1 MKKHNLHTHT
11 LYSDGRLSPQ
21 EITFEAKLRGLE
33 TIGITDHLFT
43 RRLPSERQIKYD
55 QIEKY
60 NRAVR
65 NAGEKAGIKVLVG
78 AEIDVSRNFGI
89 DPRELPFR
97 KINELFDYVL
107 VEHIGKEKF
116 DWKYGQIISARPLRE
131 LLAVRSKFKIPVGLA
146 HNDLQLNYQNRELA
160 VAEVLALDD
169 VFVEIDQSE
178 RRCSYNGRNTRSRLD
193 FYEHF
198 SPILIHAL
206 KQYNVGV
213 VLGTD
218 SHTGIKLGESSK
230 AETFIEKNQLKCHH
244 LIA

>member
-21 EITFEAKLRGLE
+21 EIVFEAKQRNLE

-43 RRLPSERQIKYD
+43 RRLPSEKQIQYD
-55 QIEKY
+55 QIGEY

-65 NAGEKAGIKVLVG
+65 DAGNKAGIKVLVG
-78 AEIDVSRNFGI
+78 AEIDVSRNYGI
-89 DPRELPFR
+89 DPRNVPFR

-107 VEHIGKEKF
+107 AEHIGKERF
-116 DWKYGQIISARPLRE
+116 DFKHGQVISARPLRE

-146 HNDLQLNYQNRELA
+146 HNDLQLNYHGRELA

-178 RRCSYNGRNTRSRLD
+178 RYSIFGGRNTRSGIN

-198 SPILIHAL
+198 SPKLIQAL
-206 KQYNVGV
+206 KQYNVSV
-213 VLGTD
+213 VIGTD
-218 SHTGIKLGESSK
+218 SHSGRKLDESSS
-230 AETFIEKNQLKCHH
+230 AENFVEKHQLNYHP
-244 LIA
+244 LVA